1 MNAEKTGKYIA
12 ECRRR
17 KQLTQAQLA
26 ELLHVSDKAVSRWET
41 GRGFPDVNSLED
53 IAAVLDIGVAE
64 LIRGERIEE
73 HVPAE
78 EANALAEDTV
88 SLAKT
93 FLQKRK
99 VQNFLTGLL
108 ISLIV
113 VILAAVHL
121 NSPVRLSDPESFIHV
136 ETLQDGRIIAVV
148 EEPIAGWELEHV
160 SDPEDQSPYTFLSCY
175 RTLFSTW
182 TGRDSEPLIL
192 LGSEDTAGYVYY
204 YPGKDT
210 DVMLY
215 PYLLYPERKTD
226 QWGGV
231 RTLPRLIYNAWLF
244 IGLIASVICCT
255 AAFLLRKTRWS
266 RIACKAAG
274 LPVSFVLSNILVL
287 WGKRTEVY
295 NAMYYLSGILIM
307 TILLYLLF
315 LAGYS
320 RYRRKQRT

>member
-1 MNAEKTGKYIA
+1 MNTEKTGRFIA
-12 ECRRR
+12 DLR
-17 KQLTQAQLA
+17 KEKNLTQRELA
-26 ELLHVSDKAVSRWET
+26 DLLHVSDKAVSRWET
-41 GRGFPDVNSLED
+41 GRGFPDVNNLEE
-53 IAAVLDIGVAE
+53 IAVVLDTSVAE

-73 HVPAE
+73 HVGAE

-113 VILAAVHL
+113 VILATVHL

-182 TGRDSEPLIL
+182 TGRDTEPLIL

-215 PYLLYPERKTD
+215 PYLLYPGRKTD

-231 RTLPRLIYNAWLF
+231 QTLPRLIYNGWLF

-255 AAFLLRKTRWS
+255 AAFLLRKTRYS
-266 RIACKAAG
+266 RIALKAAG
-274 LPVSFVLSNILVL
+274 LPAAFVLSNILVL

-295 NAMYYLSGILIM
+295 NAMYYLSGILLV
-307 TILLYLLF
+307 TILLEILYVIILD
-315 LAGYS
+315 
-320 RYRRKQRT
+320 RRKKIH